1 MSAAELFTNAPKTA
15 AMLLTQAGWGRDSI
29 GEAGE
34 ARWWPPNWLT
44 WPIRDYTNRLALR
57 YYTTAEAWCLYQQ
70 YGGRP
75 T

>member
-1 MSAAELFTNAPKTA
+1 MSAAELFTNAPKTV
-15 AMLLTQAGWGRDSI
+15 AMLLIQAGWI
-29 GEAGE
+29 AGAFE
-34 ARWWPPNWLT
+34 PLWWPPSWLT
-44 WPIRDYTNRLALR
+44 WPVRDYTNRLALR